1 MALEERIPAWVKP
14 THWIFQTGFSGF
26 TGVSWDGSDSCG
38 VAGNLLQL
46 EAIHL
51 LSVCSGKSC

>member
-1 MALEERIPAWVKP
+1 VKP
-14 THWIFQTGFSGF
+14 THWIFQTGFSGFTGF